1 MSAVARRLVGFNLLS
16 AIVLGAGGFILG
28 HWAGDLITSGS
39 FGYVTTA
46 GESDIGLVLGYVLGV
61 AGFFVGLGVLNYP
74 VRRMLG
80 HPPALPAH
88 EVADGDGIGRYFR
101 FTPNHKVVGMQYLV
115 GVGLFFLFAGINAML
130 IRVELFRP
138 NQSLFPPDK
147 YLMVVGLHGSMMMGT
162 MTSAVLG
169 PFANYVVPL
178 LIGARRSA
186 FPRLEALS
194 FWVLVAGETI
204 LATSITLGTFQS
216 GWTGYA
222 PLSGQ
227 GTYASD
233 AYFCFFA
240 LIGVSMTLLGFNL
253 TATIVT
259 QRAPGMTWGRLPIFV
274 WSVVTTAVMMVLAA
288 PVLTAACVL
297 SLLDRTVQTSFF
309 VTGAGGS
316 SYLWENLFWFFGH
329 PEVYLLA
336 LPGMGILLE
345 LLPVFSRK
353 PLWGYRVAVAGMI
366 GIAVLSF
373 TVWQHHLFVS
383 GMSADLRP
391 FYVLST
397 ELISIPTGLVF
408 VAALGTIWQ
417 GRLRL
422 TVPMLF
428 ALAWIFNFFIGG
440 ITGIYL
446 SDAPTNTTDHGSF
459 FVIAHFHYTI
469 MGGLI
474 FVLFAGLYYWM
485 PKMTGRMLNQTLGKV
500 HFWLMF
506 LSFNSTFLP
515 LFAAGMLGQ
524 PRRAIGYPTN
534 LTFLNEWASVS
545 AFVLGISMLVFLANV
560 VYSLVIAPQHA
571 EANPWA
577 SNSLEWQTASPPPAH
592 NFDVIPTIGV
602 PHVYGVE
609 LEPAAVEP

>member
-16 AIVLGAGGFILG
+16 AIVLGAGGFIFG
-28 HWAGDLITSGS
+28 HWAGDQITSGS
-39 FGYVTTA
+39 FSYVTTA

-61 AGFFVGLGVLNYP
+61 AGFFVGLGAFNYP
-74 VRRMLG
+74 VGRMLG
-80 HPPALPAH
+80 YPPTLPAQ
-88 EVADGDGIGRYFR
+88 EAADGNGIGRYLR
-101 FTPNHKVVGMQYLV
+101 FTANHKVVGMQYLA

-138 NQSLFPPDK
+138 NQSIFPPDK

-204 LATSITLGTFQS
+204 LATSVTLGTFQT
-216 GWTGYA
+216 GWTGYP
-222 PLSGQ
+222 PLSEQ
-227 GTYASD
+227 GTYATD
-233 AYFCFFA
+233 AYLCFFA

-274 WSVVTTAVMMVLAA
+274 WSVITTAVMMVLAA
-288 PVLTAACVL
+288 PVLSVACVF
-297 SLLDRTVQTSFF
+297 SLLDRTAQTSFF
-309 VTGAGGS
+309 VNAVGGS

-373 TVWQHHLFVS
+373 TVWQHHLLVS

-428 ALAWIFNFFIGG
+428 SLAWIFNFFIGG

-474 FVLFAGLYYWM
+474 FAFFAGLYYWM
-485 PKMTGRMLNQTLGKV
+485 PKMTGRMLNQTLGKL

-506 LSFNSTFLP
+506 LAFNSTFLP

-534 LTFLNEWASVS
+534 LTFLNEWASIS

-560 VYSLVIAPQHA
+560 AYSLVIAPKPA

-592 NFDVIPTIGV
+592 NFDVIPEIVV
-602 PHVYGVE
+602 PHVYGFEPAVE
-609 LEPAAVEP
+609 L